1 MGIENIEIITKAL
14 SRNSKLSIK
23 GRWSEQNNWIIE
35 QTAIRFIC
43 HNR

>member
-23 GRWSEQNNWIIE
+23 GRWSEQKDWIIE
-35 QTAIRFIC
+35 QTAIRFISY
-43 HNR
+43 NR